1 MISKNT
7 AGEWMSLTN
16 ENLKRLKEN
25 LANEGIVSHSEK
37 LVLGVSAGADST
49 ALLYL
54 FSKLRY
60 DLNLSLL
67 AVHINHNLRGEE
79 SDADEKHIAALAMKL
94 NIPMIVRHIRLE
106 GESDIENRAR
116 VARFEIF
123 EDIRKSYKFDKIV
136 LGHHKWDQAETLL
149 LNLFRG
155 AGLGGLAGIRPI
167 MGEIVHPILIFDP
180 HELKEMLTEEGISW
194 REDLSNQELRF
205 SRNRLR
211 QEILPQIEEHYN
223 PLVREKLYESAAILN
238 LVDQYIMERSLKRF
252 KRACIE
258 SKKGRVMLNLPELLK
273 APQIEQYYIL
283 REAYSRIS
291 GTRQDFFQAHIR
303 ELNSLFESDGSKY
316 ITLSNN
322 VYAIRRY
329 EELIFTDD
337 DSELFTPE
345 AEVMVLEPNR
355 ALAVHMEYRF
365 QFKYLKVLP
374 DDFRE
379 LPPMQIIVDADKIVG
394 KLSIRQRKAGD
405 RFIPFGMNGMKKL
418 KDFFIDEKVPK
429 YDRDLIPVFED
440 EEKIVWVCGHRIDQ
454 RVSHDENS
462 LRYLMI
468 SAEPITMNNRALSLK
483 KKRNE

>member
-1 MISKNT
+1 MISKKT
-7 AGEWMSLTN
+7 AGDWMSLTN
-16 ENLKRLKEN
+16 EYLKRLKEN
-25 LANEGIVSHSEK
+25 LEAEQLVSHSEK

-54 FSKLRY
+54 FSKLRF

-67 AVHINHNLRGEE
+67 AVHINHGLRGDA
-79 SDADEKHIAALAMKL
+79 SDEDEKHIASLAMKL
-94 NIPMIVRHIRLE
+94 NVPLIVRRITLE
-106 GESDIENRAR
+106 GEGDLENRAR
-116 VARFEIF
+116 NARFEIF
-123 EDIRKSYKFDKIV
+123 DEIRKSYKFDKIV

-167 MGEIVHPILIFDP
+167 MGEVVHPILIFEP
-180 HELKEMLTEEGISW
+180 QELRDMLTEEGITW
-194 REDLSNQELRF
+194 REDASNKELKF
-205 SRNRLR
+205 ARNRLR
-211 QEILPQIEEHYN
+211 LELLPMVEEHYN
-223 PLVREKLYESAAILN
+223 PLVREKLFESAAILN
-238 LVDQYIMERSLKRF
+238 LVDQYVLEKALRRF
-252 KRACIE
+252 RRVCIE
-258 SKKGRVMLNLPELLK
+258 SKKGRVMLSLPDLLK
-273 APQIEQYYIL
+273 APEIEQYYIL

-291 GTRQDFFQAHIR
+291 GTRQDFFQSHLR
-303 ELNSLFESDGSKY
+303 ELNCLFESEGSKY
-316 ITLSNN
+316 IILSNN

-365 QFKYLKVLP
+365 QIRNLKVLP
-374 DDFRE
+374 DDVKE
-379 LPPMQIIVDADKIVG
+379 LPPMQAIIDADKIKG
-394 KLSIRQRKAGD
+394 QISIRQRKPGD
-405 RFIPFGMNGMKKL
+405 RFIPLGMSGMKKL

-440 EEKIVWVCGHRIDQ
+440 EEKIIWVCGHRIDQ
-454 RVSHDENS
+454 RVSFDEES
-462 LRYLMI
+462 TRYLMI
-468 SAEPITMNNRALSLK
+468 AAEPITTSNRALSLK